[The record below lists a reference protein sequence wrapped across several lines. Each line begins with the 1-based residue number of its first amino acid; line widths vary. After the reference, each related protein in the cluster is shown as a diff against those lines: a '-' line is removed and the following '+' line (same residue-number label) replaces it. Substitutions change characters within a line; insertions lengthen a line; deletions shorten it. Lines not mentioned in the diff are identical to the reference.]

1 MAAGSWF
8 DWSTGDLVTEAKFQD
23 IQDSIVFIYASDS
36 AANSAL
42 TNKVEGT
49 VYFNTTDDVLK
60 FWDGSAWVEVSGLAS
75 FTASYLVIAGGGS
88 GGTGSG
94 TGGAGGGAGGYL
106 NSYATETSGGGSST
120 RPTFTALKATNYNIT
135 VGAGGA
141 SVSTSDLNGNLGNNS
156 NFDNVIAYGGGGGGT
171 RFAPGLGGGSGGGA
185 GAQESNSTGGTGLP
199 IQGKDGGDCT
209 YTSSPYP
216 TGGGGGA
223 SAVGGDA
230 TASQSGDGGNGLSSS
245 ITGSAVTRGGGG
257 GGSLYN
263 PGTAGSGGTGG
274 GGNGGTNASS
284 AGVAGTANTGGGGG
298 GAHSGA
304 ASGAGGSG
312 VVILRYA
319 TADATISVGGGLTY
333 SSATDGSDTVVTF
346 TAGTDTISFSQE
358 NYGTLCIFR

>member
-1 MAAGSWF
+1 MAAGAWF
-8 DWSTGDLVTEAKFQD
+8 DWTTGDLVTEARFQD

-36 AANSAL
+36 AANTAL
-42 TNKVEGT
+42 TNKVEGS

-75 FTASYLVIAGGGS
+75 FTASYLVIAGGAS
-88 GGTGSG
+88 GGTGAG

-106 NSYATETSGGGSST
+106 NSYASETSGGGSST
-120 RPTFTALKATNYNIT
+120 RTTFTALKATNYNIT

-171 RFAPGLGGGSGGGA
+171 RFASGLGGGSGGGA
-185 GAQESNSTGGTGLP
+185 GAQETNATGGTGLP

-209 YTSSPYP
+209 SAASPYP

-223 SAVGGDA
+223 SAVGGDG
-230 TASQSGDGGNGLSSS
+230 TPSQSGDGGNGLSSS

-263 PGTAGSGGTGG
+263 AGTAGSGGTGG
-274 GGNGGTNASS
+274 GGDGGRSPAS
-284 AGVAGTANTGGGGG
+284 GGDGTVNTGGGGG
-298 GAHSGA
+298 GAHSTA

-312 VVILRYA
+312 IVILRYA
-319 TADATISVGGGLTY
+319 TADATISVGAGLTS

-346 TAGTDTISFSQE
+346 TAGTGTVSFS
-358 NYGTLCIFR
+358 